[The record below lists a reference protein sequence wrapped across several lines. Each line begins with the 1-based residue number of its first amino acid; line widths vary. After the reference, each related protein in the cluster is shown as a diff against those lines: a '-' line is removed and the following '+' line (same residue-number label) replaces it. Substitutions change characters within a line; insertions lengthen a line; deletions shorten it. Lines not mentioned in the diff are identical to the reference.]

1 MSYELKYRLVRLL
14 PIYLHHKDYGQ
25 SADIVSMASEERR
38 KYPRVPICDP
48 ISFISI
54 DSDGNQLGQN
64 MGAVLNASQN
74 GIKIET
80 YDSPDSDL
88 GLISFVDL
96 DKKMVEIKGR
106 VVYSKQTSAGKYVS
120 GISLQG
126 TSSEKLQFIKK
137 LVRSYHY
144 TKNDTRKFSHC
155 SDSG

>member
-1 MSYELKYRLVRLL
+1 MTT
-14 PIYLHHKDYGQ
+14 
-25 SADIVSMASEERR
+25 EERR

-48 ISFISI
+48 ISYISI
-54 DSDGNQLGQN
+54 DSDGTHLGQN
-64 MGAVLNASQN
+64 MGTVLNASQN

-80 YDSPDSDL
+80 YDAPDSKL

-96 DKKMVEIKGR
+96 DKKMVEIKGKI
-106 VVYSKQTSAGKYVS
+106 VYCKQTSSGKYES

-126 TSSEKLQFIKK
+126 SSAEKLQFIKK

-144 TKNDTRKFSHC
+144 NKNDTRKFSHC